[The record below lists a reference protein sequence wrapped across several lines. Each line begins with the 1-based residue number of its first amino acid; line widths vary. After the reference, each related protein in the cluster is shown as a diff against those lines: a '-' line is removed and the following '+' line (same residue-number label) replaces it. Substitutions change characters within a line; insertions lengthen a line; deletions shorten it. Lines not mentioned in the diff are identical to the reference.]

1 VSAIVVGTDGSAEAE
16 RAVRRAVTIAKGTGA
31 QLHLVT
37 AYPDG
42 SYRESIA
49 GTART
54 VPIDLREAAEGVL
67 ARDAS
72 HAQSEGVDAATQAGE
87 GDPAQVLIDV
97 AQEGGRRPHRRR
109 SARTGGFPAV
119 APGQRVQQA
128 VAPRP
133 LRRIDRARGA
143 LTR

>member
-1 VSAIVVGTDGSAEAE
+1 VSAIVVGTDGSAAAE
-16 RAVRRAVTIAKGTGA
+16 RAVRRAVSIAKATGA

-37 AYPDG
+37 AYPEG

-54 VPIDLREAAEGVL
+54 AEIDLREAAEGVL
-67 ARDAS
+67 ARDAG
-72 HAQSEGVDAATQAGE
+72 HGESEGVDAATQARE

-97 AQEGGRRPHRRR
+97 AQDVGADLIVVG
-109 SARTGGFPAV
+109 
-119 APGQRVQQA
+119 
-128 VAPRP
+128 
-133 LRRIDRARGA
+133 ARGP